1 MARGGAGAQEPTDW
15 VTRAA
20 DDAIRH
26 AGEGATLITCASGAS
41 PSGPVHLGNLREF
54 LTVHFVAEEIKR
66 RGIPARHLHSWDD
79 YDRFRKVPAG
89 IDPSWSEH
97 IGRPLSA
104 VPDPWQCHASWAEH
118 YKEPLVDSL
127 RELGVEMVEVSQ
139 TEMSRAGTYREQ
151 ILTAVRRRDEIEQ
164 VMSRYRTKAA
174 AAAPES
180 EQEAAAMADSVAND
194 DESGLTGMGATDDL
208 ARFPFKPY

>member
-1 MARGGAGAQEPTDW
+1 MARGAQSGSQSNGEPHDW

-26 AGEGATLITCASGAS
+26 AQQQHGDDLGDHVITCASGAS

-104 VPDPWQCHASWAEH
+104 VPDPWQCHESWAEH
-118 YKEPLVDSL
+118 YKEPLVASL

-139 TEMSRAGTYREQ
+139 TEMYRAGTYREQ

-164 VMSRYRTKAA
+164 VMSRYRTKQLRGGRRG
-174 AAAPES
+174 S
-180 EQEAAAMADSVAND
+180 
-194 DESGLTGMGATDDL
+194 
-208 ARFPFKPY
+208 